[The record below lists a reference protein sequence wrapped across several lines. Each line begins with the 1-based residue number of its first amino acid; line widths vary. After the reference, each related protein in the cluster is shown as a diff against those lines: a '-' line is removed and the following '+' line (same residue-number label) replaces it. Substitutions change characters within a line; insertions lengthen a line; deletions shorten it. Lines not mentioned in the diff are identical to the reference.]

1 MSGRARWAWLASVA
15 ALPACSGVPAADGTV
30 VVTAP
35 SFEDYSTSKPT
46 SDASLAP
53 AAVGN
58 MLENRCG
65 TLDCHGSGGRNLRL
79 YGHVGM
85 RLGNGV
91 SGVDVDTID
100 ELRASYDSVV
110 GLEPEI
116 LSAVVAEGGARPERL
131 TLVRKARGTEHHK
144 GGTIFAAGDARD
156 VCFTSW
162 LAGNADADA
171 CARGAPV
178 PNPFGP

>member
-1 MSGRARWAWLASVA
+1 MHRGFVLVLLAFGIGACGSP
-15 ALPACSGVPAADGTV
+15 PASDSTV
-30 VVTAP
+30 VILAP
-35 SFEDYSTSKPT
+35 SFDEFSTKKPT
-46 SDASLAP
+46 SDPMLKP

-65 TLDCHGSGGRNLRL
+65 TLDCHGGIGRNLRL
-79 YGHVGM
+79 YGKTGL

-91 SGVDVDTID
+91 SGLEEDTAD
-100 ELRASYDSVV
+100 ELVADYNSVI

-116 LSAVVAEGGARPERL
+116 MSTVVAEGGANPDRL
-131 TLVRKARGTEHHK
+131 TILRKARGTEHHK
-144 GGTIFAAGDARD
+144 GGTIFAIGDDRD

-178 PNPFGP
+178 ANPFDNR